1 MSTDLPNDLADQL
14 GAAAPE
20 LDWLRAP
27 ELITDRGLTYWRD
40 AGVRPVV
47 AAEALAALR
56 SLGFDIDP
64 TRGTVHGPLVVR
76 S

>member
-1 MSTDLPNDLADQL
+1 MSAQL
-14 GAAAPE
+14 VEHRYHSSG
-20 LDWLRAP
+20 
-27 ELITDRGLTYWRD
+27 
-40 AGVRPVV
+40 RPFFIV
-47 AAEALAALR
+47 EALAALR